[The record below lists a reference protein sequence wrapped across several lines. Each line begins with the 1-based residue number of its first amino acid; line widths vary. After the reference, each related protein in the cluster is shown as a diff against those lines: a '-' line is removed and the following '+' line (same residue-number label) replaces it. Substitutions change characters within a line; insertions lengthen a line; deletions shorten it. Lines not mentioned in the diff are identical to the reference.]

1 MTVLVHDDMSTVG
14 VLERPLESSYV
25 LRNEVGVLLAA
36 VAAVHR
42 DGMLT
47 EAEYETKRR
56 RLLARL

>member
-14 VLERPLESSYV
+14 VLERPLASTYE
-25 LRNEVGVLLAA
+25 LRNEVSVLLAA
-36 VAAVHR
+36 VATLHR